1 MASSNNEARRT
12 VQAGGVKI
20 DDVRVDDADAKVKVS
35 DGMILRVG
43 KRKFRKLCL
52 A

>member
-12 VQAGGVKI
+12 VQGGGVKI
-20 DDVRVDDADAKVKVS
+20 DDVRVDDADSRVKLT

-43 KRKFRKLCL
+43 KRKFRQLRL